1 MFLLVVFVEVLFEM
15 VVRQRAAIYSMN
27 RRLTLQS
34 HALARL
40 NYRLRLMEREQRR
53 ATTQN

>member
-53 ATTQN
+53 ATTQD